1 MPETSPAAASNPEAT
16 IMNQQDK
23 RSIDTLLGI
32 MAVLRDPVR
41 GCPWDR
47 EQDFGS
53 IAPYTIEE
61 AYEVADA
68 IDRDDLAEL
77 RDELGDL
84 LFQVV
89 FHAQMASEL
98 GAFNFADVVQAISE
112 KMLRRHPH
120 IFGTEQ
126 TLSADDQRVV
136 WENLKAGERAAN
148 GDTSAIAGIGQAL
161 PALSRASKL
170 GKRAA
175 RVGFDWPEID
185 GVIAKLHEELD
196 ELIAARDA
204 EDPAAVEEEIGDLLF
219 TAANLARHLRVDP
232 EHALRAANRK
242 FERRFRAVEALLQQG
257 NADWSTQSPAEI
269 DRLWKAIKADEQGT

>member
-1 MPETSPAAASNPEAT
+1 MS
-16 IMNQQDK
+16 QQDR

-32 MAVLRDPVR
+32 MATLRDPEK

-68 IDRDDLAEL
+68 IDRDDLGEL

-98 GAFNFADVVQAISE
+98 GAFDFADVVQAISE

-120 IFGTEQ
+120 IFGAEQ
-126 TLSADDQRVV
+126 ALTADDQRVA
-136 WENLKAGERAAN
+136 WENLKADERAA
-148 GDTSAIAGIGQAL
+148 GSDTSAIAGIGQAL

-175 RVGFDWPEID
+175 RVGFDWPDID
-185 GVIAKLHEELD
+185 GVIAKMHEELV
-196 ELIAARDA
+196 ELTAARGSGEA
-204 EDPAAVEEEIGDLLF
+204 AAVEEEIGDLLF
-219 TAANLARHLRVDP
+219 TAANLARHHRIDP

-242 FERRFRAVEALLQQG
+242 FERRFRAVEALLNQTG
-257 NADWSTQSPAEI
+257 SGWTGKSPEEL
-269 DRLWKAIKADEQGT
+269 DQLWQTIKAGERKT

>member
-1 MPETSPAAASNPEAT
+1 
-16 IMNQQDK
+16 MNQRDK
-23 RSIDTLLGI
+23 RSIDTLLEI
-32 MAVLRDPVR
+32 MAVLRDPVK

-126 TLSADDQRVV
+126 ALTADDQRVA

-148 GDTSAIAGIGQAL
+148 GDASAIAGIGQAL

-185 GVIAKLHEELD
+185 GVVAKLHEELD
-196 ELIAARDA
+196 EFVEARDSGSPDA
-204 EDPAAVEEEIGDLLF
+204 IEEEIGDLLF
-219 TAANLARHLRVDP
+219 TAANLARHLHVDP
-232 EHALRAANRK
+232 EQALRAANRK
-242 FERRFRAVEALLQQG
+242 FERRFRAVEALLKHAD
-257 NADWSTQSPAEI
+257 ADWATQSPEDL
-269 DRLWKAIKADEQGT
+269 DRLWETIKADEQGT

>member
-1 MPETSPAAASNPEAT
+1 
-16 IMNQQDK
+16 MNQQDK

-32 MAVLRDPVR
+32 MATLRDPEQ

-77 RDELGDL
+77 REELGDL

-98 GAFNFADVVQAISE
+98 GAFDFADVVQAISD

-120 IFGTEQ
+120 IFGAEQ
-126 TLSADDQRVV
+126 ALTADDQRVA
-136 WENLKAGERAAN
+136 WENLKAGERAA
-148 GDTSAIAGIGQAL
+148 GADTSAVAGIGQAL

-175 RVGFDWPEID
+175 RVGFDWPDID
-185 GVIAKLHEELD
+185 GVLAKMHEELD
-196 ELIAARDA
+196 ELRAARDA
-204 EDPAAVEEEIGDLLF
+204 ADPAAAEEEIGDLLF
-219 TAANLARHLRVDP
+219 TAANVARHLRVDP

-242 FERRFRAVEALLQQG
+242 FERRFRAVEALLKQAD
-257 NADWSTQSPAEI
+257 ADWTAKTPEEI
-269 DRLWKAIKADEQGT
+269 DQLWQTIKSGERDT

>member
-1 MPETSPAAASNPEAT
+1 
-16 IMNQQDK
+16 MNQQDK
-23 RSIDTLLGI
+23 RSIDTLLRI
-32 MAVLRDPVR
+32 MAVLRDPVT

-98 GAFNFADVVQAISE
+98 GAFSFADVVQAISE

-120 IFGTEQ
+120 IFATEQ
-126 TLSADDQRVV
+126 KLSADDQRAA
-136 WENLKAGERAAN
+136 WENLKASERAA
-148 GDTSAIAGIGQAL
+148 GSDTSALAGIGQAL

-185 GVIAKLHEELD
+185 GVIAKLQGELG
-196 ELIAARDA
+196 ELVEARDSGA
-204 EDPAAVEEEIGDLLF
+204 PGAVEEEVGDLLF
-219 TAANLARHLRVDP
+219 TAANLARHLHVDP

-242 FERRFRAVEALLQQG
+242 FERRFRAVEASLKHTDK
-257 NADWSTQSPAEI
+257 DWTTQSAE
-269 DRLWKAIKADEQGT
+269 DLDSLWTSIKADEQGT

>member
-1 MPETSPAAASNPEAT
+1 
-16 IMNQQDK
+16 MNQQDR
-23 RSIDTLLGI
+23 RSIETLLGI
-32 MAVLRDPVR
+32 MATLRDPEK

-53 IAPYTIEE
+53 IAPHTIEE

-68 IDRDDLAEL
+68 IDRDDLGEL

-98 GAFNFADVVQAISE
+98 GAFDFGDVVQAISE

-120 IFGTEQ
+120 VFGSEQ
-126 TLSADDQRVV
+126 ILTADDQRIA
-136 WENLKAGERAAN
+136 WENLKADERAERSDN
-148 GDTSAIAGIGQAL
+148 SALAGIGQAL
-161 PALSRASKL
+161 PALSRANKL

-175 RVGFDWPEID
+175 RLGFDWPGIE
-185 GVIAKLHEELD
+185 GVIAKMHEELD
-196 ELIAARDA
+196 ELSAASRLG
-204 EDPAAVEEEIGDLLF
+204 EPAAVEEEVGDLLF
-219 TAANLARHLRVDP
+219 TAANLARHHRIDP

-242 FERRFRAVEALLQQG
+242 FERRFRAVEALLKQTDS
-257 NADWSTQSPAEI
+257 DWKGMSPEEL
-269 DRLWKAIKADEQGT
+269 DRLWQSVKAVEGGT

>member
-1 MPETSPAAASNPEAT
+1 
-16 IMNQQDK
+16 MNRQDK
-23 RSIDTLLGI
+23 RSMDTLLGI
-32 MAVLRDPVR
+32 MAVLRDPDR
-41 GCPWDR
+41 GCAWDR

-98 GAFNFADVVQAISE
+98 GAFDFADVVQAISE
-112 KMLRRHPH
+112 KMIRRHPH
-120 IFGTEQ
+120 VFGAEQ
-126 TLSADDQRVV
+126 AIAAGDQRVA
-136 WENLKAGERAAN
+136 WENIKARERAA
-148 GDTSAIAGIGQAL
+148 GADTSAVAGIGQAL

-185 GVIAKLHEELD
+185 GVLAKMHEELD
-196 ELIAARDA
+196 ELLAARDA
-204 EDPAAVEEEIGDLLF
+204 GESAAVEEEIGDLLF
-219 TAANLARHLRVDP
+219 TAANLARHLHVDP

-242 FERRFRAVEALLQQG
+242 FERRFRAVEALLKD
-257 NADWSTQSPAEI
+257 ADSDWSTKSPEEI
-269 DRLWKAIKADEQGT
+269 DQLWQTIKARERST

>member
-1 MPETSPAAASNPEAT
+1 M
-16 IMNQQDK
+16 
-23 RSIDTLLGI
+23 DTLLGI
-32 MAVLRDPVR
+32 MAALRDPEK

-98 GAFNFADVVQAISE
+98 GAFNFGDVVQAISE

-120 IFGTEQ
+120 VFGAEQ
-126 TLSADDQRVV
+126 ILTAGDQHTA
-136 WENLKAGERAAN
+136 WENIKAGERAAG
-148 GDTSAIAGIGQAL
+148 GDTSAVAGIGQAL

-185 GVIAKLHEELD
+185 GVIAKMHEELD
-196 ELIAARDA
+196 ELLAARTTGA
-204 EDPAAVEEEIGDLLF
+204 PAAVEEEIGDLLF
-219 TAANLARHLRVDP
+219 TAANLARHLHVDP

-242 FERRFRAVEALLQQG
+242 FERRFRAVEALLKEAG
-257 NADWSTQSPAEI
+257 SDWSMKSPEEL
-269 DRLWKAIKADEQGT
+269 DQLWQTIKAGERET

>member
-1 MPETSPAAASNPEAT
+1 M
-16 IMNQQDK
+16 
-23 RSIDTLLGI
+23 DTLLGI
-32 MAVLRDPVR
+32 MAALRDPEK

-98 GAFNFADVVQAISE
+98 GAFNFGDVVQAISE

-120 IFGTEQ
+120 VFGAEQ
-126 TLSADDQRVV
+126 ILTAGDQHTA
-136 WENLKAGERAAN
+136 WENIKAGERAAG
-148 GDTSAIAGIGQAL
+148 GDTSAVAGIGQAL

-185 GVIAKLHEELD
+185 GVIAKMHEELD
-196 ELIAARDA
+196 ELLAARTTGA
-204 EDPAAVEEEIGDLLF
+204 PAAVEEEIGDLLF
-219 TAANLARHLRVDP
+219 TAANLARHLHVDP

-242 FERRFRAVEALLQQG
+242 FERRFRAVEALLKEAG
-257 NADWSTQSPAEI
+257 SDWSMKSPEEL
-269 DRLWKAIKADEQGT
+269 DQFWQTIKAGERGT